1 MQGHCRTLSIHK
13 YKTKKQQEKKK
24 QQRKKEVNM
33 WTLCPVAAFLML
45 QLLEFRPTASKVKI
59 PIGTIFSKAPD
70 WQDVFDAM
78 NLAMEGHHAA
88 NNASTDFDMKFY
100 VDNIDTVD
108 AYKLTKII
116 CRQV

>member
-1 MQGHCRTLSIHK
+1 MWALS
-13 YKTKKQQEKKK
+13 
-24 QQRKKEVNM
+24 
-33 WTLCPVAAFLML
+33 PVAAFLLL
-45 QLLEFRPTASKVKI
+45 QLLEGRPTASKVKI

-78 NLAMEGHHAA
+78 NLAMEGHHAGNTSA
-88 NNASTDFDMKFY
+88 ATEFDMKFY

>member
-1 MQGHCRTLSIHK
+1 
-13 YKTKKQQEKKK
+13 
-24 QQRKKEVNM
+24 M

-45 QLLEFRPTASKVKI
+45 QLLEFR
-59 PIGTIFSKAPD
+59 TIFSKAPD

>member
-1 MQGHCRTLSIHK
+1 MRGVLGA
-13 YKTKKQQEKKK
+13 
-24 QQRKKEVNM
+24 
-33 WTLCPVAAFLML
+33 LLLLLLVA
-45 QLLEFRPTASKVKI
+45 LEGGSNAAKLKI

-78 NLAMEGHHAA
+78 NLAMEGHTTAAAA
-88 NNASTDFDMKFY
+88 NNATAATAAAANTDFDMKFY

-116 CRQV
+116 CRQVWWCLVLVRITSFKG

>member
-1 MQGHCRTLSIHK
+1 MWWRVCRLA
-13 YKTKKQQEKKK
+13 
-24 QQRKKEVNM
+24 V
-33 WTLCPVAAFLML
+33 FLLL
-45 QLLEFRPTASKVKI
+45 QLPEGRPTASKVKI

-78 NLAMEGHHAA
+78 NLAMEGHTST
-88 NNASTDFDMKFY
+88 NASNHFDMKFY

-116 CRQV
+116 CRQVGPKLTEP

>member
-1 MQGHCRTLSIHK
+1 MR
-13 YKTKKQQEKKK
+13 
-24 QQRKKEVNM
+24 RA
-33 WTLCPVAAFLML
+33 CPLELGALLLLAVA
-45 QLLEFRPTASKVKI
+45 LEGGSNAAKLKI

-78 NLAMEGHHAA
+78 NLAMEGHTSASNNATAA
-88 NNASTDFDMKFY
+88 AAASTDFDMKFY

-116 CRQV
+116 CRQVGKFGLGSRE